1 MFGMIVY
8 FVLGRSIGE
17 DANIGVI
24 SVCQDAYVLLFES
37 GWEEVGRPKCF
48 RLVCGPCVMRVAIQ
62 AMNKD
67 NAVQGQG

>member
-1 MFGMIVY
+1 MFCMVMY

-24 SVCQDAYVLLFES
+24 SVSQDAYVLLFES
-37 GWEEVGRPKCF
+37 GWEEVGRPECF
-48 RLVCGPCVMRVAIQ
+48 RLVCCPCVIRVAVQ

-67 NAVQGQG
+67 NTVQD

>member
-1 MFGMIVY
+1 MFCMIMY
-8 FVLGRSIGE
+8 LVLRRSIGE

-37 GWEEVGRPKCF
+37 GWEEVGRPECF
-48 RLVCGPCVMRVAIQ
+48 RLVCGPCVMRVAVQ

-67 NAVQGQG
+67 NAVQK

>member
-1 MFGMIVY
+1 MFRMIMY
-8 FVLGRSIGE
+8 LVLGRSIGE

-37 GWEEVGRPKCF
+37 GGEEVGGPKCF
-48 RLVCGPCVMRVAIQ
+48 RLVGGPCMIRMAVQ

-67 NAVQGQG
+67 NAVRD

>member
-1 MFGMIVY
+1 MIMY

-24 SVCQDAYVLLFES
+24 SVSQDAYVLLFES
-37 GWEEVGRPKCF
+37 GWEEVGRPECF
-48 RLVCGPCVMRVAIQ
+48 RLVCCPCVMRVAVQ

-67 NAVQGQG
+67 NAVQD